1 MASANLFDLTGKVA
15 LVTGA
20 SRGIGE
26 SIAKTL
32 AAYGA
37 HVIVSSRKA
46 ESCEQV
52 VAAIRNDG
60 GSAEAM
66 ACHIGEMAQIEATFA
81 AIAEKH
87 GRLDILVNNAATNP
101 YFGSIVETDLPSFQK
116 TLDVNIRG
124 YFYSSVNAIKL
135 MQKNGGGSIVNVAS
149 VNGVIPG
156 DAQGIYSITKAAV
169 ISMTKAFAKECAK
182 SGVRVNALLPG
193 ATDTK
198 FASALVHN
206 QAVLDRLMPHVP
218 MRRVAQ
224 PDEMAGAVL
233 YLVSDAASYTTGTCL
248 NVDGGYLLG

>member
-1 MASANLFDLTGKVA
+1 
-15 LVTGA
+15 
-20 SRGIGE
+20 
-26 SIAKTL
+26 
-32 AAYGA
+32 
-37 HVIVSSRKA
+37 
-46 ESCEQV
+46 
-52 VAAIRNDG
+52 
-60 GSAEAM
+60 
-66 ACHIGEMAQIEATFA
+66 
-81 AIAEKH
+81 
-87 GRLDILVNNAATNP
+87 
-101 YFGSIVETDLPSFQK
+101 
-116 TLDVNIRG
+116 
-124 YFYSSVNAIKL
+124 

-224 PDEMAGAVL
+224 PDEMSGAVL